1 MGWVTLS
8 LRRMEDQVLHNNLQ
22 LELLGISRQRQQLA
36 RHKQYESLMINN
48 QRKAEIKAAKSGKDS
63 AYQTYLDLQK
73 EYSALKGLESANKA
87 KTDAENSGVTGT
99 DLNKYKKA
107 IEIAESKTAGSKH
120 QDSNSAKTE
129 LETAQLEYSNQSTEY
144 EETKMNINDMY
155 DQQLQDLEEETT
167 MEENFLDMRQTEIE
181 AQLEAITQELQAVK
195 QQVST
200 DIQNST
206 IKLG

>member
-63 AYQTYLDLQK
+63 AYQTYLNLQK

-87 KTDAENSGVTGT
+87 KTDAENSGVTDFT
-99 DLNKYKKA
+99 KYDKA
-107 IEIAESKTAGSKH
+107 IQIAESKTAGFKN